1 MSLPPSASASSH
13 AIINGQLPPH
23 PRLFARRDRW
33 EELRESLHS
42 AQPDAAI
49 ASVFQALRS
58 LSDQLLPQPPV
69 ERELTGRRLLGVSR
83 EALMRI
89 SILAAIARLT
99 GHRPY
104 ADRAIQELDAVS
116 AFIDWNPAH
125 FLDVGEMALAVAIGY
140 DWLYD
145 DLSEEQRACYEQ
157 ALLDHAINTSFAD
170 PNAWWISSENN
181 WNQVCHAGLVVA
193 ALALG
198 DRHPALAASVVDR
211 ALQNLPLAAQ
221 AYAPAGVYAEGPMYW
236 GYGSSY
242 HVILADA
249 LLQATGDTQ
258 GVDAYPGF
266 LKSAEFLQQVTGP
279 TGDFYNYGDAR
290 LHRGLQLPLFWLA
303 AHCQRPDW
311 LAHDLAHLDEYL
323 KKPQTEN
330 SRLLALFLLWHRPA
344 ASNQQPAPAPGHW
357 FGEGS
362 NPVVVLRAPENDLYF
377 AIKGGSP
384 DDSHA
389 HMDGGSFILESDHVR
404 WAIDLGMQEY
414 HSLESAGLQIWDRGQ
429 ASDRWKVF
437 RINTDSHNVPRFNNA
452 PQIVSGR
459 AHFVR
464 VDLAKGLATLDLSE
478 LYADQVAEARRGVRQ
493 IGCSILLQDEWRT
506 GEKPATV
513 SWQLLTD
520 ALIET
525 HSDGWS
531 LHQQGQQLSIR
542 VTGPQST
549 TLSHIATDTL
559 NQPYDQSNPTT
570 KRLGLTVQT
579 PAHSAGRFTVIF
591 TPGTTPEDLTAP
603 PLSEW
608 D

>member
-1 MSLPPSASASSH
+1 MSLSPSAPAGSH
-13 AIINGQLPPH
+13 AIINDQLPPH
-23 PRLFARRDRW
+23 PRLFARQDRW
-33 EELRESLHS
+33 DTLRANLNS
-42 AQPDAAI
+42 AQGDAAI
-49 ASVFQALRS
+49 AAVFQTLRS
-58 LSDQLLPQPPV
+58 LADRLLSQPPV

-89 SILAAIARLT
+89 STLAAVARLT
-99 GHRPY
+99 GHRSY
-104 ADRAIQELDAVS
+104 TDRAIQELDAVS
-116 AFIDWNPAH
+116 AFSDWNPSH

-145 DLSEEQRACYEQ
+145 DLSEEQHSRYEQ

-170 PNAWWISSENN
+170 PNAWWITSENN

-198 DRHPALAASVVDR
+198 DRHPTLAASVVDR
-211 ALQNLPLAAQ
+211 ALQNLPLAAK

-266 LKSAEFLQQVTGP
+266 LESAEFLQQVTGP
-279 TGDFYNYGDAR
+279 SGDFYNYGDAR
-290 LHRGLQLPLFWLA
+290 LTRGLQLPLFWLA

-311 LAHDLAHLDEYL
+311 IAHDLSHLDEYL
-323 KKPQTEN
+323 RQPQTEN

-344 ASNQQPAPAPGHW
+344 ASNQPSSPAPGHW
-357 FGEGS
+357 FGEGE
-362 NPVVVLRAPENDLYF
+362 NPVMVLRAPENELYF
-377 AIKGGSP
+377 AIKAGSP

-389 HMDGGSFILESDHVR
+389 HMDAGSFILESDHVR

-414 HSLESAGLQIWDRGQ
+414 HSLESAGLQIWERGQ

-437 RINTDSHNVPRFNNA
+437 RISTESHNLPRFNNA
-452 PQIVSGR
+452 PQLVSGR

-464 VDLAKGLATLDLSE
+464 IDPEKGLAILDLSE
-478 LYADQVAEARRGVRQ
+478 LYADQIAEAHRGVRQ
-493 IGCSILLQDEWRT
+493 IGRSILLQDEWLT
-506 GEKPATV
+506 GESPAAVT
-513 SWQLLTD
+513 WQMLTD
-520 ALIET
+520 AQIET
-525 HSDGWS
+525 RPDGW
-531 LHQQGQQLSIR
+531 LLRQQGQQLSIR
-542 VTGPQST
+542 VTAPQGT

-559 NQPYDQSNPTT
+559 NQPYDQSNPDT
-570 KRLGLTVQT
+570 KRLGLAVQT
-579 PAHSAGRFTVIF
+579 PAHSAGRFTIVF
-591 TPGTTPEDLTAP
+591 TPGSTPEDLTAP